1 MPWQEAITAITN
13 LSPDQIVLAL
23 AVLSAL
29 MLVIEDRRL
38 VLIPLVAQ
46 YVLLPLLATPALY
59 RPIVW
64 VRWGLGL
71 AMGILLLLTASHMER
86 REHGVPPEQER
97 ETDLSPARQN
107 PLAHVSMGTVFR
119 VFSVALSGL
128 AAYGLHRAY
137 PIELVP
143 AEVNLASYLLM
154 IVGLV
159 LMIAG
164 IDPLRAGIG
173 LLVLLNGFQALYA
186 FLEHSLLV
194 IGMLG
199 VLDLLVALGIVVCTE
214 FWLQSI
220 RAQAEAAAIDSR
232 TVLS

>member
-1 MPWQEAITAITN
+1 MPWQEALTAITT

-23 AVLSAL
+23 AIFSAL

-46 YVLLPLLATPALY
+46 YVLLPLLATPVLY

-71 AMGILLLLTASHMER
+71 AVGLLLFLTASNMEKRER
-86 REHGVPPEQER
+86 RMAPTDSSPPR
-97 ETDLSPARQN
+97 WALLGSA
-107 PLAHVSMGTVFR
+107 SMGTMFR

-128 AAYGLHRAY
+128 AAYGLHQAY
-137 PIELVP
+137 PIERVP

-164 IDPLRAGIG
+164 IGPLRAGIG

-186 FLEHSLLV
+186 FLEYSLLV

-199 VLDLLVALGIVVCTE
+199 ALDLLVALGIAVCAE

-220 RAQAEAAAIDSR
+220 RPSEDAAVADSR
-232 TVLS
+232 AALS